1 MWITPQ
7 RQLFIGHE
15 VKLMQILL
23 FDGSNVI
30 WKTRCSAAT
39 TDVTEFPMIALNWF
53 EKEPVPLLTGLVVI
67 HLLNVKLIVLRWI
80 KCNSIIVF
88 FFWQSQET
96 LEEVVH
102 PHRGISWRN
111 DVIGQ
116 GYLPVVLI
124 ISDWIDEFQLGSVQF
139 PRPGGRY
146 VAIKCNEKSQ
156 NDALMNNLRFSQFDC
171 RIATICFSY

>member
-88 FFWQSQET
+88 FFLTESRNSGGGCSPPPWNQLTQWR
-96 LEEVVH
+96 
-102 PHRGISWRN
+102 HRPRIFAGSFDYFGLNRWISVGFGSVSSAGRSLCCNQVQWKVPKRC
-111 DVIGQ
+111 
-116 GYLPVVLI
+116 
-124 ISDWIDEFQLGSVQF
+124 IDE
-139 PRPGGRY
+139 
-146 VAIKCNEKSQ
+146 
-156 NDALMNNLRFSQFDC
+156 
-171 RIATICFSY
+171 